1 MTFLDFIIE
10 KREHDAWIEYFGINE
25 LTSKSK
31 SVVPDALEFRS
42 PYSSNLKS
50 IEVYLDIGVIVG
62 KLLVVVV
69 VVDLDDAYE
78 LQEKKCGV
86 QTRKEPPARRGRG
99 QWCVFIT
106 S

>member
-31 SVVPDALEFRS
+31 SDALEFGS

-99 QWCVFIT
+99 QWCVLIT